1 MKRCA
6 RVVLT
11 YLLLT
16 TAAIANEGI
25 SELLRHEIQSVGPDG
40 WVSVNL
46 ILRDQVALNDL
57 LPVVDGMTFSSRR
70 QFVVE
75 QLKSFANT
83 HQSRIRQ
90 FLDAKSR
97 SGEVR
102 RMTILW
108 ICNGMILDV
117 KAYLVDELW
126 RGFPEIHSL
135 DLNLP
140 IPVEQTI
147 DPVEG
152 LGTRD
157 PLPGNGHLDDPDQI
171 AWGVADINAPAVW
184 ALGFTGQGVLIGTLD
199 TGVDITHPDLA
210 DRIWINPGEDLNGN
224 GVIDPSEINGVDD
237 DENGYIDDFRGWNFD
252 SNNNQV
258 QDNNGHGTSTAGI
271 VCGTG
276 LGGEQTGVAPGAT
289 LMVLKNSSGG
299 ESAYWEAQQYAL
311 NNGARVLTSSLS
323 YKWRYNPKPNYAVFR
338 QNTEMEL
345 AAGLVHSNSIGNEGD
360 NQGTDPIPFNV
371 STPGNS
377 PSAWLHPDQLL
388 VGGVAS
394 IVAVGAYG
402 TNHVIKNY
410 SSIGPSAWYLDDIL
424 ALAPTYPYQGTWPPQ
439 YNDYPYQSGAQMAL
453 LKPDVCAPT
462 DVLTTQMG
470 GGYTSGFNGTS
481 AATPHVGGCLC
492 LLLSANPLLT
502 PEQCSEALQT
512 TARENGTAGKDN
524 YYGAGMVDIEQ
535 AVLSVMG
542 DLGLVMGT
550 VTDSVSA
557 LPIPGA
563 EVSVLGSSLSTTT
576 NDSGRYQ
583 LTVLADTNLTLQ
595 ASAFGYLTR
604 QAQIWIAPSDTLE
617 VDFDL
622 PLSHMGTLAGWILNE
637 WGGPIDGAAIAVV
650 SPPMPP
656 VYSNVTGY
664 FEMELPAGTLFTIS
678 VSAPGWQSLTD
689 QVAVIEGQT
698 LYRTYALQQSTESEP
713 TGPDSYGYYAYENLD
728 YSPLA
733 PDFEWIEIDPD
744 QGGPGTLIVMTQDD
758 ETQQF
763 PLPFDFNYYGMT
775 YDTVSICGNGWIAMG
790 YTTITDWSNTGIP
803 NSDGPPAMIAPFW
816 EDMSPQNGGTMSYAY
831 LSSDHIWVV
840 EWNNVPQY
848 SPASMIES
856 FQIILRDPQ
865 YWQTPTGDGEIL
877 FQYSRVS
884 DPSSATIGI
893 EDSTE
898 TIGLQLLVDNA
909 YAPSAATLIAER
921 ATLMTTRTSEF
932 ATGAISGFVSLGGPG
947 SVQNAQVFA
956 GLTPTNPAGNGQY
969 VLSGIPAGTIMVTAR
984 AYGYLD
990 SSRWVDVVA
999 GDTLENVDFDLEYL
1013 PVPSNLTGT
1022 LVGSSYVDLI
1032 WESYHA
1038 LDFRSTAGGQQVV
1051 VSAGRRP
1058 RLPGSLTR
1066 GCVTAEAISE
1076 PLEGTDQ
1083 ELEFLGYMI
1092 VRNNVVLDSAIT
1104 DTTYRDSPTQGGLLN
1119 YYVRAR
1125 FLQGTSDSTNHVII
1139 DFPTTVGDREN
1150 QPQIPAEPY
1159 LSQNYPNPFNP
1170 VTTIQF
1176 GASQTGIHRLAIYNI
1191 LGRKVEMLIDGR
1203 LEAGHHQVAWN
1214 AGKYPTGLYFCVL
1227 VTPGGGQIVRK
1238 MLLMK

>member
-1 MKRCA
+1 MKQWTKF
-6 RVVLT
+6 VLT
-11 YLLLT
+11 YLLLS
-16 TAAIANEGI
+16 TAALANEGV
-25 SELLRHEIQSVGPDG
+25 SESLRHEIQTVGPDG
-40 WVSVNL
+40 WISVNV
-46 ILRDQVALNDL
+46 ILRDQVVASDL
-57 LPVVDGMTFSSRR
+57 LPVVDGMAAGSRR
-70 QFVVE
+70 QFVVDH
-75 QLKSFANT
+75 LKSFASL
-83 HQSRIRQ
+83 HQRMIRQ

-97 SGEVR
+97 AGDVR
-102 RMTILW
+102 RTTILW

-126 RGFPEIHSL
+126 QNFREIQSI
-135 DLNLP
+135 DLNVP

-147 DPVEG
+147 DP
-152 LGTRD
+152 GTKSEALN
-157 PLPGNGHLDDPDQI
+157 PKSETAILDDPDQI
-171 AWGVADINAPAVW
+171 AWGVADISAPAVW
-184 ALGFTGQGVLIGTLD
+184 ALGFTGQGVLIGHLD

-210 DRIWINPGEDLNGN
+210 DRIWVNPGEDLNGN
-224 GVIDPSEINGVDD
+224 GVIDPAEINGIDD
-237 DENGYIDDFRGWNFD
+237 DDNGYVDDFRGWNFD
-252 SNNNQV
+252 NNSNQV
-258 QDNNGHGTSTAGI
+258 QDDNGHGTSTAGI

-289 LMVLKNSSGG
+289 LMVLKNSGGG
-299 ESAYWEAQQYAL
+299 ESAFWEAQQYAL
-311 NNGARVLTSSLS
+311 DNGARVLTSSLS

-345 AAGLVHSNSIGNEGD
+345 AAGEVHSNSIGNEGD

-388 VGGVAS
+388 IGGVAS

-424 ALAPTYPYQGTWPPQ
+424 ALAPTYPYQATWPPQ

-462 DVLTTQMG
+462 DVMTTQMG

-502 PEQCSEALQT
+502 PAQCSEALQV

-542 DLGLVMGT
+542 DLGVVIGT
-550 VTDSVSA
+550 VTDSVST
-557 LPIPGA
+557 LPISGA

-622 PLSHMGTLAGWILNE
+622 PLSHLGTLAGWILNQ

-656 VYSNVTGY
+656 VYSNSTGY
-664 FEMELPAGTLFTIS
+664 FEMELPAGEPFTIS
-678 VSAPGWQSLTD
+678 ISALGWQSLTD
-689 QVAVIEGQT
+689 QVMVLEGQT

-728 YSPLA
+728 FSALSPHYG
-733 PDFEWIEIDPD
+733 WIEIDPNL
-744 QGGPGTLIVMTQDD
+744 GGPGTLIVMTHDD

-763 PLPFDFNYYGMT
+763 ALPFDFDYYGTT
-775 YDTVSICGNGWIAMG
+775 YDTVSVCGNGWIAMG
-790 YTTITDWSNTGIP
+790 YTTSTDWSNTPIP
-803 NSDGPPAMIAPFW
+803 NPDGPPAMIAPFW

-840 EWNNVPQY
+840 EWNNIPQY

-856 FQIILRDPQ
+856 FQIILHDPQ

-884 DPSSATIGI
+884 DPTSATIGI
-893 EDSTE
+893 EDSTQ
-898 TIGLQLLVDNA
+898 TMGLQLLVDNV
-909 YAPSAATLIAER
+909 YAPSSATLIAGR
-921 ATLMTTRTSEF
+921 ATLITTRTSEI
-932 ATGAISGFVSLGGPG
+932 ATGSIAGFVSLGGPG
-947 SVQNAQVFA
+947 NVQNAQILA
-956 GLTPTNPAGNGQY
+956 GLTSTNPASNGQY
-969 VLSGIPAGTIMVTAR
+969 VLSGLPGGTVMVTAR
-984 AYGYLD
+984 AYGHID
-990 SSRWVDVVA
+990 SSVWVQVVP
-999 GDTLENVDFDLEYL
+999 GDTLEGVDFNLEYL
-1013 PVPSNLTGT
+1013 PAPSNLTGT

-1083 ELEFLGYMI
+1083 ELEFLGYMV

-1104 DTTYRDSPTQGGLLN
+1104 DTTYRDYPTQGGLLN

-1125 FLQGTSDSTNHVII
+1125 FLQGTSDSTNHVLI
-1139 DFPTTVGDREN
+1139 DFPSAIGDREN
-1150 QPQIPAEPY
+1150 QPQIPVEPY

-1170 VTTIQF
+1170 VTSIQF
-1176 GASQTGIHRLAIYNI
+1176 GASQTGTHRLAIYNI
-1191 LGRKVEMLIDGR
+1191 LGRRVETLMDRRLDAGR
-1203 LEAGHHQVAWN
+1203 YHVTWN
-1214 AGKYPTGLYFCVL
+1214 AGKYPTGVYFCVL
-1227 VTPGGGQIVRK
+1227 VTPDGGQIVKK
-1238 MLLMK
+1238 MLLIK